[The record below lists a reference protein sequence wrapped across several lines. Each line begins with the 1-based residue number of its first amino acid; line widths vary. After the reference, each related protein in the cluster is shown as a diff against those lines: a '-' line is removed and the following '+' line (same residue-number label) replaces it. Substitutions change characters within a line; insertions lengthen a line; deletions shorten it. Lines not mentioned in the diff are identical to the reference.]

1 MIEVSHLTKRYGEIA
16 AVSDIS
22 FSVKKGEIVG
32 LLGPNGAGKSTTMRI
47 LTGFLPATGGSAR
60 VAGFD
65 MAKQSLQARRLIGYM
80 PENTPLYLNM
90 TVIKYLRFMAAL
102 KGVPARERAAAVD
115 RAMESTAAT
124 DVAGRLIRNLSK
136 GYRQRVG
143 LAQAIVA
150 DPQILILDEPTIG
163 LDPTQI
169 IEIRHLISA
178 MANERT
184 VILSSHILHEVSEIC
199 ERVMIMHRGE
209 IIADERTGE
218 LSKRLQHGQT
228 IDLAA
233 RGDAGAIEKLL
244 RGHPR
249 IKKVQRLKSEAPGGA
264 PRFRIEAGEEA
275 DLMPDLARALV
286 GAGVDVLHLGEHRL
300 SLEEIFINLVRDQGE
315 REVA

>member
-22 FSVKKGEIVG
+22 FNVKKGEIVG

-65 MAKQSLQARRLIGYM
+65 MARQSLRARRLIGYM
-80 PENTPLYLNM
+80 PESTPLYLNM

-102 KGVPARERAAAVD
+102 KGVPARERAAAVA
-115 RAMESTAAT
+115 RAMASTAVT
-124 DVAGRLIRNLSK
+124 DVSGRLIRNLSK

-199 ERVMIMHRGE
+199 ERVMIMHRGS

-218 LSKRLQHGQT
+218 LSKRLQQGQT
-228 IDLAA
+228 IDLAV
-233 RGDAGAIEKLL
+233 RGDAAAIEKLL

-249 IKKVQRLKSEAPGGA
+249 VKKVERSKSPEPGGA
-264 PRFRIEAGEEA
+264 LRFRIEAGEEA

-286 GAGVDVLHLGEHRL
+286 GAGIDVLHLGEHRL
-300 SLEEIFINLVRDQGE
+300 SLEEIFINLVKDQGE